1 MRSLLHLVK
10 HTEIYIPF
18 SPYLVP
24 ILTSSLMPSTRPK
37 SSTLRPLDFETQI
50 RVPQQYVKTRVLS
63 EGLIEETAYLLVEWL
78 ASASVHGSIA
88 FPEIIVPIVVLIRKS
103 LKNPKA
109 GSGKDQSLV
118 KVLLERIDES
128 ARWMEQRR
136 KTVHFSP
143 GKISDVQEWEKTLK
157 TKLDD
162 TPLGKYLKIQNKAR
176 DKRRQ
181 LVEKVSCNIE
191 FCGVY
196 LLVLFERKTD
206 SLVCV
211 GRPGLEKTRFWKID
225 IDYKLS
231 IGQNMWRLS
240 FPGCFAS
247 SHPGRRPLLYS
258 FSYLL

>member
-24 ILTSSLMPSTRPK
+24 ILTSSLTPSTRPK

-50 RVPQQYVKTRVLS
+50 RVPQQYVKTRILS
-63 EGLIEETAYLLVEWL
+63 EGIIEETAYLLAEWL

-88 FPEIIVPIVVLIRKS
+88 FPEITVPIVVLIRKS
-103 LKNPKA
+103 LKNAKA

-136 KTVHFSP
+136 KNVQFSP
-143 GKISDVQEWEKTLK
+143 GKIDDVQEWEKTMK

-181 LVEKVSCNIE
+181 LIEKVSAIRVISYALE
-191 FCGVY
+191 K
-196 LLVLFERKTD
+196 LI
-206 SLVCV
+206 LVCV
-211 GRPGLEKTRFWKID
+211 GRLGLEKTRFWKKID
-225 IDYKLS
+225 I
-231 IGQNMWRLS
+231 GMA
-240 FPGCFAS
+240 GS
-247 SHPGRRPLLYS
+247 STSLKEAFL
-258 FSYLL
+258 